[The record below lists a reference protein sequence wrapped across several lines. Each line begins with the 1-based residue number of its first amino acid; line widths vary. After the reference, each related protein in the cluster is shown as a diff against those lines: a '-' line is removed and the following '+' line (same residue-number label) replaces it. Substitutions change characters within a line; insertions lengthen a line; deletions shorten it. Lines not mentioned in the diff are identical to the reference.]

1 MPGMRSIFKITV
13 MLSVLTLLAC
23 GGPARR
29 SKPGANADKRTF
41 GEARINPLGDQDD
54 VIITS
59 DVPKPQKSSGSDGVL
74 IPPQK
79 PATLKQTRQ
88 FFSVQ
93 VFASKS
99 SSEAK
104 EFKNSL
110 SSLFQEEIRV
120 DYQPPYYKVC
130 VGRITTYED
139 AEALLQKVN
148 GMGFPQAWLVRLRK

>member
-1 MPGMRSIFKITV
+1 MRNTFKITV
-13 MLSVLTLLAC
+13 ILSVLTLVAC

-29 SKPGANADKRTF
+29 SKSGANTDKRTF
-41 GEARINPLGDQDD
+41 GEARFSPLGDQDD
-54 VIITS
+54 IVITS
-59 DVPKPQKSSGSDGVL
+59 DVPEAKKSGGSDGVL
-74 IPPQK
+74 LPPEKQ
-79 PATLKQTRQ
+79 ATLKQSRQ

-130 VGRITTYED
+130 VGRITTFED
-139 AEALLQKVN
+139 AESLLQKVN
-148 GMGFPQAWLVRLRK
+148 GLGFPQAWLVRVRK

>member
-1 MPGMRSIFKITV
+1 MRNIFKITL
-13 MLSVLTLLAC
+13 MLSVLALLAC

-29 SKPGANADKRTF
+29 LKPGVNTDKRTF

-54 VIITS
+54 AIITS
-59 DVPKPQKSSGSDGVL
+59 DVPELKKSGGSDGIL
-74 IPPQK
+74 LPPQK
-79 PATLKQTRQ
+79 PSIAKQTRQ
-88 FFSVQ
+88 YFSVQ

-110 SSLFQEEIRV
+110 SSHFQEEIRV
-120 DYQPPYYKVC
+120 DYQAPYYKVC
-130 VGRITTYED
+130 LGRITTFEE

-148 GMGFPQAWLVRLRK
+148 GMGFPQAWLVRVRK

>member
-1 MPGMRSIFKITV
+1 MRSIFKITV
-13 MLSVLTLLAC
+13 LFSVFLLFAC

-29 SKPGANADKRTF
+29 SKPGVNADKRTF

-54 VIITS
+54 AIITS
-59 DVPKPQKSSGSDGVL
+59 DVPELKKSGGSDGIL
-74 IPPQK
+74 LPAQK
-79 PATLKQTRQ
+79 PSTAKQSREY
-88 FFSVQ
+88 FSVQ

-110 SSLFQEEIRV
+110 SSRFQEEIRV
-120 DYQPPYYKVC
+120 DYQAPYYKVC
-130 VGRITTYED
+130 VGRITTFEE

-148 GMGFPQAWLVRLRK
+148 GMGFTQAWLVRVRK

>member
-1 MPGMRSIFKITV
+1 MKSIFKITV
-13 MLSVLTLLAC
+13 ILSVLSLLSC
-23 GGPARR
+23 GGPVRR
-29 SKPGANADKRTF
+29 AKPGANADKRTF

-54 VIITS
+54 IVITS
-59 DVPKPQKSSGSDGVL
+59 EVPQAQRSGESVGVPL
-74 IPPQK
+74 LPQK
-79 PATLKQTRQ
+79 PATSKQTRQ

-99 SSEAK
+99 NSEAK

-120 DYQPPYYKVC
+120 DYQAPYYKVC
-130 VGRITTYED
+130 VGRITTFED